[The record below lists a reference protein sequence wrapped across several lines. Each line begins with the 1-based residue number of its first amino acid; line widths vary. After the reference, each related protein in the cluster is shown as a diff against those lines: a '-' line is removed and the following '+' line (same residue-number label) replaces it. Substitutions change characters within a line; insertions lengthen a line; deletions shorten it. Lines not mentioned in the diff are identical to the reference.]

1 MRIVCA
7 GLIDTVL
14 KCYYAYILIIRGTF
28 LTMMNL
34 VQLPLSPSQPP
45 SRRCLLLFIVL
56 TVRTILRV
64 GASAATD

>member
-45 SRRCLLLFIVL
+45 SAVVFCFAIVL
-56 TVRTILRV
+56 TVRTTLRV
-64 GASAATD
+64 GSAATD